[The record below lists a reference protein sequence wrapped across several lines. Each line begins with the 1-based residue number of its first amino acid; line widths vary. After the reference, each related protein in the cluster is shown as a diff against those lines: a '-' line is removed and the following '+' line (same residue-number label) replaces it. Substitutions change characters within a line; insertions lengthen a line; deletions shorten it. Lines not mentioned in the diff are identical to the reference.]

1 MGFIENKIQEWL
13 PTKPLVHPIKW
24 NGDPNFHLF
33 VCNPGVKGVWERLS
47 FYNLF
52 TTVRDFWI
60 INSFVGSWML
70 LAAEVLFGINI
81 YGIYSM
87 PYQGFTEYKD
97 RRLCSFTSELK
108 YVLNPNEFVMFD
120 QDVYSMTDGVVKEVY
135 NRYPDRIS
143 RVKSINRIGLN
154 TELYELY
161 GNYIVIETGNL
172 EYVYAGI
179 KYNSAN
185 HLKIGDTI
193 PAGTRIGKVGCQGLL
208 GSRPFLHLALRLN
221 KSISLKPLP
230 LNDYMLYF
238 PILKF
243 KPFYNYPIITD
254 AKDSAFLFEQTKARD
269 IKYTYN
275 SGTFIYNGTLVRP
288 I

>member
-1 MGFIENKIQEWL
+1 M
-13 PTKPLVHPIKW
+13 
-24 NGDPNFHLF
+24 
-33 VCNPGVKGVWERLS
+33 
-47 FYNLF
+47 
-52 TTVRDFWI
+52 
-60 INSFVGSWML
+60 
-70 LAAEVLFGINI
+70 
-81 YGIYSM
+81 
-87 PYQGFTEYKD
+87 
-97 RRLCSFTSELK
+97 
-108 YVLNPNEFVMFD
+108 
-120 QDVYSMTDGVVKEVY
+120 
-135 NRYPDRIS
+135 
-143 RVKSINRIGLN
+143 
-154 TELYELY
+154 
-161 GNYIVIETGNL
+161 
-172 EYVYAGI
+172 
-179 KYNSAN
+179 KYNDNGVIKEIMVKAGDT
-185 HLKIGDTI
+185 LPVGTVVEYDGDTI

-254 AKDSAFLFEQTKARD
+254 AKDSAYLFEQTKARD